1 MTDSTISYTVSLNA
15 TEEQAMRYVAMN
27 PQEWVDNAVKNRA
40 RIAIDEIVAL
50 YTKRALDEGVQ
61 IPTTRGDI
69 VKDAYAREWVMSAQK
84 REELNPNTP

>member
-1 MTDSTISYTVSLNA
+1 MTDYTVSLNA
-15 TEEQAMRYVAMN
+15 TEEQAMRYVTIN
-27 PQEWVDNAVKNRA
+27 PQEWVDNVVKNRA

-69 VKDAYAREWVMSAQK
+69 VTDAYVRGWVMSAQE
-84 REELNPNTP
+84 RDELNPNTP

>member
-27 PQEWVDNAVKNRA
+27 PQEWIDNVVKNRA

-50 YTKRALDEGVQ
+50 YTKRALDEGIQ
-61 IPTTRGDI
+61 IPTTRSDI

-84 REELNPNTP
+84 RDELNQNTP

>member
-1 MTDSTISYTVSLNA
+1 MTYIVSLNA

-27 PQEWVDNAVKNRA
+27 PQDWVDNVVKNRA
-40 RIAIDEIVAL
+40 RMAIDEIVAL

-69 VKDAYAREWVMSAQK
+69 VTDAYAREWVMSAQK
-84 REELNPNTP
+84 RDELNQNTP

>member
-1 MTDSTISYTVSLNA
+1 MTYIVSLNA
-15 TEEQAMRYVAMN
+15 TEEQAMRYVTIN

-69 VKDAYAREWVMSAQK
+69 VTDAYVRKWVMSAQE
-84 REELNPNTP
+84 RDELNRNTP

>member
-1 MTDSTISYTVSLNA
+1 MTYIVSLNA

-27 PQEWVDNAVKNRA
+27 PQEWIDNVVKNRA
-40 RIAIDEIVAL
+40 RISIDEIVAL

-69 VKDAYAREWVMSAQK
+69 VTDAYAREWVMSAQK
-84 REELNPNTP
+84 RDKLNQNTP

>member
-1 MTDSTISYTVSLNA
+1 MTYIVSLNA

-27 PQEWVDNAVKNRA
+27 PQEWIDNVVKNRA
-40 RIAIDEIVAL
+40 RMAIDEIVAL
-50 YTKRALDEGVQ
+50 YTKRALDEGIQ

-84 REELNPNTP
+84 RDELNQNTP

>member
-15 TEEQAMRYVAMN
+15 TEEQAMRYVAMS
-27 PQEWVDNAVKNRA
+27 PSEWIENAAKNRA

-50 YTKRALDEGVQ
+50 FTKRALDEGVQ

-69 VKDAYAREWVMSAQK
+69 VTDAYAREWVMSAQK
-84 REELNPNTP
+84 RDELNQDKP

>member
-1 MTDSTISYTVSLNA
+1 MTDSTISYTITLNA
-15 TEEQAMRYVAMN
+15 TEEQALAYVAKS
-27 PQEWVDNAVKNRA
+27 PSDWIDNVVKNRA

-69 VKDAYAREWVMSAQK
+69 VTDAYARGWVMSAKK
-84 REELNPNTP
+84 RDELNQNTP

>member
-1 MTDSTISYTVSLNA
+1 MTDYTVSLNA
-15 TEEQAMRYVAMN
+15 TEEQAMRYVTIN
-27 PQEWVDNAVKNRA
+27 PQEWIDNAVKNRA

-69 VKDAYAREWVMSAQK
+69 VTDAYAREWVMSAQK
-84 REELNPNTP
+84 RDELNQDKP

>member
-1 MTDSTISYTVSLNA
+1 MTDYTVSFHA
-15 TEEQAMRYVAMN
+15 TEEQAMRYVTIN
-27 PQEWVDNAVKNRA
+27 PQEWVDNVVKNRA

-69 VKDAYAREWVMSAQK
+69 VTDAYAREWVMSAQK
-84 REELNPNTP
+84 RDELNQNTP

>member
-1 MTDSTISYTVSLNA
+1 MTDYTVSLNA
-15 TEEQAMRYVAMN
+15 TEEQALAYVAKS
-27 PQEWVDNAVKNRA
+27 PSEWIENAAKNRA

-69 VKDAYAREWVMSAQK
+69 VTDAYVRKWVMSAQE
-84 REELNPNTP
+84 RDELNPNTP

>member
-1 MTDSTISYTVSLNA
+1 MTYTVSLNA

-27 PQEWVDNAVKNRA
+27 PQDWVENVVKNRA

-50 YTKRALDEGVQ
+50 YTKRALDEGIQ

-84 REELNPNTP
+84 RDELNQNTP

>member
-1 MTDSTISYTVSLNA
+1 MTDYTISLNA
-15 TEEQAMRYVAMN
+15 TEEQAMRYATLN
-27 PQEWVDNAVKNRA
+27 PQDWVDNVVKNRA

-69 VKDAYAREWVMSAQK
+69 VTDAYVRKWVMSAQE
-84 REELNPNTP
+84 RDELNPNTP